1 VFGTYIQKSEFGYK
15 KIHIRLW
22 YFKSLTW
29 PLLIL
34 ELKRFSSFIVNLT
47 FTAALFLNSTKSL
60 PFYSQ
65 ETERLLAEPV
75 EGVNATPYEDN
86 VRYFNVAIAG
96 PIDSPYQGGLF
107 RLELFLPA
115 EYPMGP
121 PKVRFLTK
129 LYHPNID
136 RLGRICLDIL
146 KVFSITFTAAST
158 CKQNWVCL
166 FVCLFIL
173 FLFSK

>member
-1 VFGTYIQKSEFGYK
+1 MNSIGWEFYF
-15 KIHIRLW
+15 IISHI
-22 YFKSLTW
+22 
-29 PLLIL
+29 
-34 ELKRFSSFIVNLT
+34 
-47 FTAALFLNSTKSL
+47 FT
-60 PFYSQ
+60 Q

-86 VRYFNVAIAG
+86 CRYFNVAIAG

-136 RLGRICLDIL
+136 R
-146 KVFSITFTAAST
+146 
-158 CKQNWVCL
+158 WV
-166 FVCLFIL
+166 I
-173 FLFSK
+173 

>member
-1 VFGTYIQKSEFGYK
+1 LYVIF
-15 KIHIRLW
+15 RLAVIAVW
-22 YFKSLTW
+22 LSAL
-29 PLLIL
+29 
-34 ELKRFSSFIVNLT
+34 VNDK
-47 FTAALFLNSTKSL
+47 NHV
-60 PFYSQ
+60 Q
-65 ETERLLAEPV
+65 ETDRLLAEPV

-86 VRYFNVAIAG
+86 PRYFNVAIAG

-136 RLGRICLDIL
+136 R
-146 KVFSITFTAAST
+146 
-158 CKQNWVCL
+158 
-166 FVCLFIL
+166 
-173 FLFSK
+173 